1 MDNGS
6 SHPLS
11 NCFAIFCSKRL
22 YSECSAKY
30 SALPQTRGATHQVK
44 QLLAHRL
51 VIQAELQLRVQCAD
65 LHREHFTR
73 LLSSKQAHF

>member
-1 MDNGS
+1 MD
-6 SHPLS
+6 PLTHS
-11 NCFAIFCSKRL
+11 QIVLQFFAQNAYL